1 MTVILYATPLS
12 SYSAKTRIVLLA
24 KGLDFEERE
33 PPGGYRSEE
42 YRRIV
47 PLGTVP
53 ALVDGD
59 LVLSE
64 SEVIHEYLEECHPSP
79 SLLPGSPAQRARI
92 RLLARF
98 HDLHLEPV
106 VRRMF
111 PLVRRDAGDPAAVAA
126 LAEAFEARLAQLVS
140 LATPAPWLAGESL
153 TLADCGHAVSI
164 PLGTLLLEAMGRPV
178 PLPEALEPWARACA
192 SHPAVDAALA
202 PWRRATEA
210 WIRARLAA

>member
-1 MTVILYATPLS
+1 MILYATPLS

-24 KGLDFEERE
+24 KGIDFEERE
-33 PPGGYRSEE
+33 PPGGYRSED

-64 SEVIHEYLEECHPSP
+64 SEVIHEYLEECRPSP
-79 SLLPGSPAQRARI
+79 SLLPGSPSQRARI

-111 PLVRRDAGDPAAVAA
+111 PHVRRDAAEPEAVAA

-140 LATPAPWLAGESL
+140 LATPGPWLAGDAL

-164 PLGTLLLEAMGRPV
+164 PLGLRLAEALGRPAD
-178 PLPEALEPWARACA
+178 LPAALQPWARACA
-192 SHPAVDAALA
+192 AHPAVAASLA
-202 PWRRATEA
+202 PWRSATEA
-210 WIRARLAA
+210 WIRSRMAG

>member
-1 MTVILYATPLS
+1 MIFHASALS
-12 SYSAKTRIVLLA
+12 SYSAKVRVVLCV
-24 KGLDFEERE
+24 KGLDFEERA
-33 PPGGYRSEE
+33 PAQGYRSPE
-42 YRRIV
+42 YR
-47 PLGTVP
+47 
-53 ALVDGD
+53 ALVPMGTLPAIQIEDW
-59 LVLSE
+59 VLSE